1 MTPPRPSSCTQT
13 HGLRSWMANPSHT
26 LEEIMASDAAE
37 SLRDRRQKA
46 WHEAKEL
53 LDRTSTENRDFTD
66 EEEGKWQAL
75 NGEIDKIDERLKAVL
90 DAESRSRETDEVYN
104 RLGSRKGEGVAAYGS
119 AREEIRQWMINPNR
133 GAMEVRRANKGS
145 ISPSYLTSTEFRS
158 L

>member
-1 MTPPRPSSCTQT
+1 M

-53 LDRTSTENRDFTD
+53 LDRTSTENRDFTG

-75 NGEIDKIDERLKAVL
+75 NGQIDKNDERLKAVL

-104 RLGSRKGEGVAAYGS
+104 RLGSRPAEGRATYDQS
-119 AREEIRQWMINPNR
+119 REEIRQWMINPHR
-133 GAMEVRRANKGS
+133 GGFQAY
-145 ISPSYLTSTEFRS
+145 SPNQG
-158 L
+158 